1 MTLKNAKAVLSVALC
16 ACLLSG
22 CGNSGASASLPSAA
36 LSVGADA
43 GDAGDDSAGGAGQ
56 ASPAETAA
64 PATGEVS
71 STEDASRWEQQAL
84 VLTAQIVDSCLQAFD
99 ETAGINEL
107 NDREIFNFICTISQY
122 DGEPGYPYAGAVTV
136 TKSDLVAHIPEQAAQ
151 TIAYQLFSKPD
162 WSYDAPDCYDGTVPE
177 YHFNLEAGG
186 PVSPYSCQDA
196 AAALAEDSVTVS
208 FRLTGSLAFA
218 GAAGEPLA
226 EYGSFKAVYRLQSE
240 DGATFLRLESILP
253 L

>member
-1 MTLKNAKAVLSVALC
+1 MTLKNAKAVLSVAMC

-22 CGNSGASASLPSAA
+22 CGTSGASASLPSAA
-36 LSVGADA
+36 LSAGADEGKA
-43 GDAGDDSAGGAGQ
+43 GVDPAGGAGQ
-56 ASPAETAA
+56 ASLAETAA
-64 PATGEVS
+64 PAAGEIS

-84 VLTAQIVDSCLQAFD
+84 VLTAQIVDSCLQSFD
-99 ETAGINEL
+99 ETVGINEL

-122 DGEPGYPYAGAVTV
+122 YGESGYPYAGAMAVTQ
-136 TKSDLVAHIPEQAAQ
+136 SDLVAHIPEQAAQ
-151 TIAYQLFSKPD
+151 TIAYQLFSKSD
-162 WSYDAPDCYDGTVPE
+162 WSYDAPDCYDGMVPE
-177 YHFNLEAGG
+177 YRFNLEAGG

-196 AAALAEDSVTVS
+196 TAAQSEDSVTVS

-218 GAAGEPLA
+218 GATEEPLA
-226 EYGSFKAVYRLQSE
+226 EYGSFKAVYRLRSE